1 MVSQF
6 VQVLWLSPKF
16 MVVRLGCGGKS
27 WPEATGSLRSISKFR
42 LESVMKNSFVRPWS
56 GSNTLLLCCLLVA
69 ASLTICSRA
78 GAQAQPDG
86 SPVAQTQT
94 VSETEQLQRNAQENA
109 KIVAPNGTPPPVGK
123 RHEPKALQNAVQPKQ
138 PDTSSSPNN
147 SSPNS
152 PKQTALTGESVAK
165 PETIKQD
172 RSHSPQSEESGAAV
186 NASDASIWEPTGI
199 TVSRLF
205 LASDAAGGEGQK
217 VPMSVPVFYE
227 SRLLGLDKDKQRA
240 IARLLEKLTSY
251 RTRLAAIRKEGADLL
266 AEWNQIISSS
276 TPQDLLLS
284 DSPTLVE
291 KGSNDATA
299 HGANIPGFEP
309 GKGVSIQVKSTGQK
323 R

>member
-1 MVSQF
+1 
-6 VQVLWLSPKF
+6 
-16 MVVRLGCGGKS
+16 MVVRLGYSGKS
-27 WPEATGSLRSISKFR
+27 WPEATGPLRSISIFCP
-42 LESVMKNSFVRPWS
+42 ESVMKNSFVRPWS
-56 GSNTLLLCCLLVA
+56 GNNTLLSCWLLAA

-94 VSETEQLQRNAQENA
+94 VSEAEQLQRNAQENA
-109 KIVAPNGTPPPVGK
+109 KVVAPNGTPPPIGK

-138 PDTSSSPNN
+138 QPDTSSSPSN

-165 PETIKQD
+165 PEAIKQD
-172 RSHSPQSEESGAAV
+172 RTRSPQSEESGAAV
-186 NASDASIWEPTGI
+186 NASDGSIWEPTGI

-205 LASDAAGGEGQK
+205 LASDAASGEGQK

-227 SRLLGLDKDKQRA
+227 SRLLALDKDKQRS
-240 IARLLEKLTSY
+240 IARLLDKLTSY
-251 RTRLAAIRKEGADLL
+251 RTRLAAIRKEGTDLL